1 MSGQHCKCSTRVGYF
16 YYGSGTVL
24 VVGGNGD
31 SAFLLG
37 PALVELLVERQ
48 MLIRAASAMSFRKR
62 KFKNYTHK
70 LTDCVCFTAPFL
82 SKPLAN
88 TSCFLDV

>member
-1 MSGQHCKCSTRVGYF
+1 MSGQHCKCSARVGYF

-48 MLIRAASAMSFRKR
+48 MLIKAASAMSFRKEEVQELHTQI
-62 KFKNYTHK
+62 KQIVYVSLHHF
-70 LTDCVCFTAPFL
+70 
-82 SKPLAN
+82 
-88 TSCFLDV
+88 